1 MPTHDDFRRKQ
12 LLYRSRYTGC
22 KETDA
27 WLGAFAAQHLDGLSE
42 AQLAQYERL
51 LMQPDGEVYA
61 WLSGR
66 GAAPLKLD
74 DDLEQLI
81 RHTKIEI

>member
-1 MPTHDDFRRKQ
+1 MPAHDDYRRKR

-27 WLGAFAAQHLDGLSE
+27 WLGAFAAQHLDELSE

-51 LMQPDGEVYA
+51 LVQPEGEVYA

-66 GAAPLKLD
+66 RAAPLKLD
-74 DDLEQLI
+74 KELELLI
-81 RHTKIEI
+81 LHTNIVI